1 MTSKG
6 ACKLP
11 LHRRVTSQVMRHWAQ
26 HQAIADNA
34 PSARQHHLE
43 ALLWS
48 QAFNT
53 GCQINADLLHV
64 PLARLG
70 RVKEKG
76 VRPVLDQPRFHD
88 FGFL

>member
-1 MTSKG
+1 VTSKG

-43 ALLWS
+43 AMHRS
-48 QAFNT
+48 QAFDA
-53 GCQINADLLHV
+53 ISRSKSV
-64 PLARLG
+64 AR
-70 RVKEKG
+70 
-76 VRPVLDQPRFHD
+76 
-88 FGFL
+88 FLVF